1 MRLSHPL
8 FRRRARQ
15 LQLHVVTA
23 CRERSQRYAKL
34 STDCLSQTSLIPI
47 FNPRSLAVLGATEK
61 PASVGRTVLRNLL
74 DQPFGATIFP
84 VNPSRSNVLGIRCY
98 PSIGAIGEQV
108 DLAVVVTTAETVAG
122 VLEECVDAGVRG
134 AIVISA
140 GFAELGAEG
149 LEREKKI
156 KKVLA
161 SGKLRMIGP
170 NCLGVMNP
178 RTGLN
183 ATFAQ
188 SNALPGNLAFLSQS
202 GALCTAILDWSRR
215 ENVGFSGFVSVGSML
230 DVSWGDLIYH
240 YGDDPYTTSILIYME
255 SIGDARSF
263 LSAAREVAL
272 TKPIIIIKPGRTE
285 AARKAAASHTGALT
299 GSDEVFEAAFRRC
312 GILRVANISELFDMA
327 EVLGK
332 QPRPKGPRLAVV
344 TNAGGAGV
352 LATDALLANGGELA
366 QLSTDTRDALNKIL
380 PEAWSHANPVDTL
393 GDCSPETYAKALEIV
408 SRDPQCNA
416 VLSILAPQG
425 MSEPEKSAGL
435 LSSAAKTI
443 TKPLLAS
450 WMGGSRMQLASNV
463 LNEARIPTFEYPDAA
478 ARSFAY
484 MWRYSLNLQALY
496 ETPVFTDAFVE
507 HGPRKVREI
516 IAPAQAKSRVLLTE
530 YESKRLL
537 AAYDLPVTGIRIAHS
552 ADEAVSEA
560 RALGFPVVLKLH
572 SETVTH
578 KSDKGGVKLNLK
590 DEDAVRA
597 AYGEIQSAFAEENA
611 FQGVTVQPMVRTQG
625 HELIVGSSSDP
636 QFGPVLVF
644 GLGGQLVEIL
654 RDRAHALPPLTS
666 TLARRLME
674 STRILQALKG
684 ARGSKPA
691 DLAKLEELLV
701 RFSELVVENPRI
713 AEIEINPLLAGPD
726 VLLGLDAC
734 VIVHPTNVPDLEL
747 PRPAIRP
754 YPAQYISHWQAGD
767 GTNFTLRPIRP
778 EDEPL
783 VVEFHHQLSDQSVYF
798 RYFHPIKLD
807 VRVAHE
813 RLITKCFI
821 DYDRELALVAE
832 HADEHGARHIAGIA
846 RMVRNHSDQGA
857 EVAFIVAD
865 QYQHR
870 GLGSHLLQCL
880 IAVAR
885 CEGVAY
891 LEGAMLAENYNMKD
905 IFSRAGFHFGPPLEG
920 TISATLH
927 I

>member
-1 MRLSHPL
+1 M
-8 FRRRARQ
+8 AQ
-15 LQLHVVTA
+15 I
-23 CRERSQRYAKL
+23 
-34 STDCLSQTSLIPI
+34 SLNAI
-47 FNPRSLAVLGATEK
+47 FQPRNLAVIGATEK

-74 DQPFGATIFP
+74 DQPSGATIFP
-84 VNPSRSNVLGIRCY
+84 VNPSRNNVLGIRCY
-98 PSIGAIGEQV
+98 PTVAAIGEQV
-108 DLAVVVTTAETVAG
+108 DLAVIVTPAETVAG
-122 VLEECVDAGVRG
+122 VLQECVDAGVCG

-140 GFAELGAEG
+140 GFAENGAEG
-149 LEREKKI
+149 LEREKRI
-156 KKVLA
+156 RKVLA

-170 NCLGVMNP
+170 NCLGIMNP

-230 DVSWGDLIYH
+230 DVGWGDLIDH
-240 YGDDPYTTSILIYME
+240 YGNDPYTASILIYME

-272 TKPIIIIKPGRTE
+272 RKPIIVIKPGRSE
-285 AARKAAASHTGALT
+285 AARKAAASHTGAIT

-312 GILRVANISELFDMA
+312 GILRVASISELFDMA

-366 QLSTDTRDALNKIL
+366 QLSPDTQDALNKIL

-393 GDCSPETYAKALEIV
+393 GDCSPEIYTKALEIV
-408 SRDPQCNA
+408 SRDSNCDA

-425 MSEPEKSAGL
+425 MTEPEKSAGL
-435 LSSAAKTI
+435 LSAAAKTI

-463 LNEARIPTFEYPDAA
+463 LNESHIPTFEYPDAA

-507 HGPRKVREI
+507 NGPKRVNEI
-516 IAPAQAKSRVLLTE
+516 LANARSTNRDLLTE
-530 YESKRLL
+530 YESKQML
-537 AAYDLPVTGIRIAHS
+537 AAYDLPVTDTRLAQS
-552 ADEAVSEA
+552 PDEATSHA
-560 RALGFPVVLKLH
+560 RALGYPVVLKLH
-572 SETVTH
+572 SSTVTH
-578 KSDKGGVKLNLK
+578 KSDRGGVKLNLK
-590 DEDAVRA
+590 DDQAVRV
-597 AYGEIQSAFAEENA
+597 AYSEIQAAFAGDNA
-611 FQGVTVQPMVRTQG
+611 FLGVTVQPMVRG
-625 HELIVGSSSDP
+625 SGYELILGSSTDP
-636 QFGPVLVF
+636 QFGPVLIF
-644 GLGGQLVEIL
+644 GLGGQLVEVL
-654 RDRAHALPPLTS
+654 RDQAHALPPLTT

-674 STRILQALKG
+674 GTRIFQALKG
-684 ARGSKPA
+684 VRGNKPV
-691 DLAKLEELLV
+691 DLARLEELLV

-713 AEIEINPLLAGPD
+713 AEIEMNPLLAGPD
-726 VLLGLDAC
+726 TLVALDAR
-734 VIVHPTNVPDLEL
+734 VVLHPASVSDAEL

-754 YPAQYISHWQAGD
+754 YPSQYISKWQAPD
-767 GTNFTLRPIRP
+767 KTQFTLRPIRP
-778 EDEPL
+778 DDEPL
-783 VVEFHHQLSDQSVYF
+783 VVEFHRQLSDQSVYF
-798 RYFHPIKLD
+798 RYFHPLKLD
-807 VRVAHE
+807 TRVAHE

-832 HADEHGARHIAGIA
+832 YADEHGERQIAAIA
-846 RMVRNHSDQGA
+846 RMARNRSDRGA

-865 QYQHR
+865 KYQHR
-870 GLGSHLLQCL
+870 GLGSHLLECL
-880 IAVAR
+880 IAIAR
-885 CEGVAY
+885 REGITH
-891 LEGAMLAENYNMKD
+891 LDGAVLAENYNMSD
-905 IFSRAGFHFGPPLEG
+905 IFRRAGFRFGSPAEG
-920 TISATLH
+920 TVEAKLNL
-927 I
+927 